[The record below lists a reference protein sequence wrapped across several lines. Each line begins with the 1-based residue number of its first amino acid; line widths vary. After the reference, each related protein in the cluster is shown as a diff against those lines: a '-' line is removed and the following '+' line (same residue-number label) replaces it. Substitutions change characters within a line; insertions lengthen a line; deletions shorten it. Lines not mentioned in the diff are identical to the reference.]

1 MCLYVQ
7 EGNNKKASLYAHLPF
22 TKCHYLYNT
31 LFNAADCMKFGCL
44 LGGWMDGWVEA
55 VPLQAADRQAGWAA
69 NRPQR
74 NIQQGGDTVRDQEE
88 EGGTDRHRNKRRW
101 QYRTGTVVTAA
112 VGSTERRWG
121 PAFSSPVCSETGEG
135 NGSTAEGYCGRWGR
149 CQWAPRPPS

>member
-1 MCLYVQ
+1 MLFPLNMCLYVQ

-31 LFNAADCMKFGCL
+31 LFNAADCVKFGCL

-55 VPLQAADRQAGWAA
+55 VPLQAADRQAGWAT

-88 EGGTDRHRNKRRW
+88 EGGTDRHRNKRR
-101 QYRTGTVVTAA
+101 
-112 VGSTERRWG
+112 
-121 PAFSSPVCSETGEG
+121 
-135 NGSTAEGYCGRWGR
+135 
-149 CQWAPRPPS
+149 